1 MLDTKALAQATA
13 LIVQEEVAK
22 ATTPLLA
29 RLAVVEARDTSP
41 DEASIRRMIGDA
53 IAALPTPRDGTSVTV
68 ADVEPLVAA
77 AVARAVSDLPPAKD
91 GVSISLDDVKPLI
104 AAEAER
110 AAAALPPVDVIQPI
124 EAAVAAAVGALPAPA
139 DGKSVTLDDVRPLI
153 AQEAERAVAALPPVD
168 VIAPVEAA
176 VAAAVSALPAPVD
189 GKSVTAADVEPIIA
203 SAVASAVAALPPP
216 ADGKTITVADV
227 EPTILAAVERA
238 VAALP
243 VAKDGV
249 GLAGAMIDRTGGL
262 VVTLS
267 DGKLC
272 ELGRVEGKNGEPGLG
287 FDDMSIEQTGER
299 QATLKFVRG
308 EQVKTF
314 DLTVPAVIDRG
325 VFKEGQA
332 YTLGDAVTFGGSLWI
347 AQKDT
352 GEKPDGPDT
361 GWRLAVKKGRDGRD
375 LSRG

>member
-13 LIVQEEVAK
+13 LFVQEEVAK
-22 ATTPLLA
+22 ATTPLLT
-29 RLAVVEARDTSP
+29 RLAVLEARNAAP
-41 DEASIRRMIGDA
+41 DEFSVRRMIDDA
-53 IAALPTPRDGTSVTV
+53 IAALPVPRDGKSVTV
-68 ADVEPLVAA
+68 ADVEPIVAA
-77 AVARAVSDLPPAKD
+77 AVVRAVGDLPPAKD
-91 GVSISLDDVKPLI
+91 GVSVTLDDVKPLI

-110 AAAALPPVDVIQPI
+110 A
-124 EAAVAAAVGALPAPA
+124 
-139 DGKSVTLDDVRPLI
+139 
-153 AQEAERAVAALPPVD
+153 VAALPPVD
-168 VIAPVEAA
+168 VIPSVKAA
-176 VAAAVSALPAPVD
+176 VAAAVAALPAPVD
-189 GKSVTAADVEPIIA
+189 GKSVTVADIEPIIT
-203 SAVASAVAALPPP
+203 SAVASAVAALPTP
-216 ADGKTITVADV
+216 ADGKSVSVADV
-227 EPTILAAVERA
+227 EPTIAAAVERA
-238 VAALP
+238 VSALP

-272 ELGRVEGKNGEPGLG
+272 ELGRVDGKDGEPGLG

-332 YTLGDAVTFGGSLWI
+332 YMVGDAVTFGGSLWI

-352 GEKPDGPDT
+352 GAKPDGPET

-375 LSRG
+375 LTRG

>member
-1 MLDTKALAQATA
+1 MIDTKALAQATA
-13 LIVQEEVAK
+13 LIVQEAVDK

-29 RLAVVEARDTSP
+29 RLAVLEARDAAP
-41 DEASIRRMIGDA
+41 DEASVRRMIEDA
-53 IAALPTPRDGTSVTV
+53 IAGLSAPRDGTDVTI
-68 ADVEPLVAA
+68 ADIEPLVAI
-77 AVARAVSDLPPAKD
+77 AVARAVGDLPPAKD
-91 GVSISLDDVKPLI
+91 GVSI
-104 AAEAER
+104 
-110 AAAALPPVDVIQPI
+110 
-124 EAAVAAAVGALPAPA
+124 
-139 DGKSVTLDDVRPLI
+139 TLDDVRPLI
-153 AQEAERAVAALPPVD
+153 AQEAERAVAALPT
-168 VIAPVEAA
+168 
-176 VAAAVSALPAPVD
+176 PAD
-189 GKSVTAADVEPIIA
+189 GRSITAADVEPL
-203 SAVASAVAALPPP
+203 VAS
-216 ADGKTITVADV
+216 
-227 EPTILAAVERA
+227 AVERA

-249 GLAGAMIDRTGGL
+249 GLAGAMIDRTGAL

-267 DGKLC
+267 DGKIC
-272 ELGRVEGKNGEPGLG
+272 PLGRVDGKDGDPGLG

-332 YTLGDAVTFGGSLWI
+332 YMLGDAVTFGGSLWI

-352 GEKPDGPDT
+352 TDKPDGPDT

>member
-13 LIVQEEVAK
+13 LIVQEEVDK
-22 ATTPLLA
+22 ATTPLFA
-29 RLAVVEARDTSP
+29 RLAILEARDASP
-41 DEASIRRMIGDA
+41 DEASVQRMINDA
-53 IAALPTPRDGTSVTV
+53 IAALPVPRDGKSVTV

-77 AVARAVSDLPPAKD
+77 AVARAVDDLPAAKD
-91 GVSISLDDVKPLI
+91 GVSVTLDDVKPLI
-104 AAEAER
+104 AAETER
-110 AAAALPPVDVIQPI
+110 AVAALPLPDLVEPV
-124 EAAVAAAVGALPAPA
+124 ETAVAAAVAALPPA
-139 DGKSVTLDDVRPLI
+139 IDGKSVTLNDVRPLI

-176 VAAAVSALPAPVD
+176 VAAAVSALPVPAD
-189 GKSVTAADVEPIIA
+189 GKSVTIADVEPIIA
-203 SAVASAVAALPPP
+203 GAVASAVAALPTP
-216 ADGKTITVADV
+216 ADGKSVTVADV
-227 EPTILAAVERA
+227 EPVIAAAVERA

-243 VAKDGV
+243 VAKDGI

-375 LSRG
+375 LARG

>member
-1 MLDTKALAQATA
+1 MFDLDILAAEIAAMVKAS
-13 LIVQEEVAK
+13 VASV
-22 ATTPLLA
+22 AAPLLGRIA
-29 RLAVVEARDTSP
+29 ELEQRAAGRDDFAV
-41 DEASIRRMIGDA
+41 RRMIDDA
-53 IAALPTPRDGTSVTV
+53 IAALPAPRDGTSITV
-68 ADVEPLVAA
+68 ADVEPLVAT
-77 AVARAVSDLPPAKD
+77 AVARAVGDLPPAKD
-91 GVSISLDDVKPLI
+91 GVSVTLDDVKPLI
-104 AAEAER
+104 AAETER
-110 AAAALPPVDVIQPI
+110 AVAALPLPDLVAPV
-124 EAAVAAAVGALPAPA
+124 ETAVAAAVAALPPA
-139 DGKSVTLDDVRPLI
+139 IDGKSVTLDDVRPLI
-153 AQEAERAVAALPPVD
+153 AQEAERAVAALPSVD

-176 VAAAVSALPAPVD
+176 VAAAVSALPVPAD
-189 GKSVTAADVEPIIA
+189 GKSVTVADVEPIIAGAVASAVAAIPTPADGKSVTIADVEPIIA
-203 SAVASAVAALPPP
+203 S
-216 ADGKTITVADV
+216 
-227 EPTILAAVERA
+227 AVERA

-249 GLAGAMIDRTGGL
+249 GLAGAMIDRTGAL

-267 DGKLC
+267 DGKMC
-272 ELGRVEGKNGEPGLG
+272 PLGRVDGKDGDPGLG

-375 LSRG
+375 LTRG

>member
-13 LIVQEEVAK
+13 LIVQEAVDK

-29 RLAVVEARDTSP
+29 RLAIVEARDASP

-53 IAALPTPRDGTSVTV
+53 IAALPKPCDGTSVTV
-68 ADVEPLVAA
+68 TDVEPLIAA
-77 AVARAVSDLPPAKD
+77 AVARAVGDLPPAKD
-91 GVSISLDDVKPLI
+91 GVSVTLDDVKPLI

-110 AAAALPPVDVIQPI
+110 V
-124 EAAVAAAVGALPAPA
+124 
-139 DGKSVTLDDVRPLI
+139 
-153 AQEAERAVAALPPVD
+153 VAALPPVD
-168 VIAPVEAA
+168 VIPPVKAA
-176 VAAAVSALPAPVD
+176 VAAAVAALPAPVD
-189 GKSVTAADVEPIIA
+189 GRSVTVADVEPIIAAAVASAVATLPTPAEGKSVTVADVEPIIA
-203 SAVASAVAALPPP
+203 S
-216 ADGKTITVADV
+216 
-227 EPTILAAVERA
+227 AVERA

-262 VVTLS
+262 VVMLS

-352 GEKPDGPDT
+352 GDKPDGPDT

-375 LSRG
+375 LTRG

>member
-22 ATTPLLA
+22 ATTPLLD
-29 RLAVVEARDTSP
+29 RLAILEAREVAP
-41 DEASIRRMIGDA
+41 DEFSVRRMIDDA
-53 IAALPTPRDGTSVTV
+53 IAALPAPRDGASVTV
-68 ADVEPLVAA
+68 ADVEPLVAT
-77 AVARAVSDLPPAKD
+77 AVARAVGDLPTAKD
-91 GVSISLDDVKPLI
+91 GASVTLDDVKPLI
-104 AAEAER
+104 AAETER
-110 AAAALPPVDVIQPI
+110 AVAALPLPDLVEPV
-124 EAAVAAAVGALPAPA
+124 ETAVAAAVAALPPPI

-168 VIAPVEAA
+168 VIATVEAA
-176 VAAAVSALPAPVD
+176 VAAAVLALPAPVD
-189 GKSVTAADVEPIIA
+189 GKSVTVADVEPVIA
-203 SAVASAVAALPPP
+203 SALASAVAALPTP
-216 ADGKTITVADV
+216 ADGKSVTVADV
-227 EPTILAAVERA
+227 EPTIVAAVERA

-314 DLTVPAVIDRG
+314 NLTVPAVIDRG

-375 LSRG
+375 LTRG

>member
-13 LIVQEEVAK
+13 LIVQEAVDK
-22 ATTPLLA
+22 ATTPLLV
-29 RLAVVEARDTSP
+29 RLAFLEARGASP

-53 IAALPTPRDGTSVTV
+53 IAALPMPRDGKSITVT
-68 ADVEPLVAA
+68 DVEPLVAA

-91 GVSISLDDVKPLI
+91 GVSVSLDDVKPLI

-110 AAAALPPVDVIQPI
+110 AAAALPPVDVIP
-124 EAAVAAAVGALPAPA
+124 
-139 DGKSVTLDDVRPLI
+139 
-153 AQEAERAVAALPPVD
+153 
-168 VIAPVEAA
+168 PVEAA
-176 VAAAVSALPAPVD
+176 VAAAVAALPAPVD
-189 GKSVTAADVEPIIA
+189 GKSVTVADVEPLIA
-203 SAVASAVAALPPP
+203 SAVASAVAALPTP
-216 ADGKTITVADV
+216 ADGKSVTIADV
-227 EPTILAAVERA
+227 EPIIASAVERA

-249 GLAGAMIDRTGGL
+249 GLAGAMIDRTGAL

-267 DGKLC
+267 DGKMC
-272 ELGRVEGKNGEPGLG
+272 PLGRVDGKDGDPGLG

-352 GEKPDGPDT
+352 GDKPDGPDT

-375 LSRG
+375 LTRG

>member
-29 RLAVVEARDTSP
+29 RLAVVEARDASP
-41 DEASIRRMIGDA
+41 DEARIRSMIGDA

-77 AVARAVSDLPPAKD
+77 AVARAVSDLTPAKD
-91 GVSISLDDVKPLI
+91 GISVSLDDVKPLI
-104 AAEAER
+104 AAE
-110 AAAALPPVDVIQPI
+110 
-124 EAAVAAAVGALPAPA
+124 
-139 DGKSVTLDDVRPLI
+139 T
-153 AQEAERAVAALPPVD
+153 ERAVAALPPVD
-168 VIAPVEAA
+168 VILPVEAA
-176 VAAAVSALPAPVD
+176 VAAAVAALPAPAD
-189 GKSVTAADVEPIIA
+189 GKGVTVADVEPIIA
-203 SAVASAVAALPPP
+203 AAVASAVATLPTP
-216 ADGKTITVADV
+216 ADGRSVTVADV
-227 EPTILAAVERA
+227 EPVIAAAVDRA

-267 DGKLC
+267 DGRLC

-287 FDDMSIEQTGER
+287 FDDMSIEQSGER

-352 GEKPDGPDT
+352 GDKPDGPDT

-375 LSRG
+375 LTRG

>member
-1 MLDTKALAQATA
+1 MIDTKALAQATA
-13 LIVQEEVAK
+13 LIVQEAVDK

-29 RLAVVEARDTSP
+29 RLAILETRDALP
-41 DEASIRRMIGDA
+41 DAAGVQRMIDDA
-53 IAALPTPRDGTSVTV
+53 IAALPMPRDGKSVTV
-68 ADVEPLVAA
+68 ADIQPLIAE
-77 AVARAVSDLPPAKD
+77 AVARAVGDLPPAKD
-91 GVSISLDDVKPLI
+91 GVSVTLDDVKPLI
-104 AAEAER
+104 AAETER
-110 AAAALPPVDVIQPI
+110 AVAALPLPDLVEPVGT
-124 EAAVAAAVGALPAPA
+124 AVAAAVAALPPA
-139 DGKSVTLDDVRPLI
+139 IDGKSVTLDDVRPLI

-189 GKSVTAADVEPIIA
+189 GKSVTVADVEPIIA
-203 SAVASAVAALPPP
+203 GAVASAVASLPTP
-216 ADGKTITVADV
+216 ADGKSVTVADV
-227 EPTILAAVERA
+227 EPVIAAAVERA

-352 GEKPDGPDT
+352 GDKPDGPDT

-375 LSRG
+375 LTRG

>member
-13 LIVQEEVAK
+13 LIVQEAVDK

-29 RLAVVEARDTSP
+29 RLAILETRDALP
-41 DEASIRRMIGDA
+41 DAAGVQRMIDDA
-53 IAALPTPRDGTSVTV
+53 IAALPMPRDGKSVTV
-68 ADVEPLVAA
+68 ADIQPLIAE
-77 AVARAVSDLPPAKD
+77 AVARAVGDLPPAKD
-91 GVSISLDDVKPLI
+91 GVSVTLDDVKPLI
-104 AAEAER
+104 AAETER
-110 AAAALPPVDVIQPI
+110 AVAALPLPDLVDPVGT
-124 EAAVAAAVGALPAPA
+124 AVAAAVAALPPA
-139 DGKSVTLDDVRPLI
+139 IDGKSVTLDDVRPLI

-189 GKSVTAADVEPIIA
+189 GKSVTVADVEPIIA
-203 SAVASAVAALPPP
+203 GAVASAVASLPTP
-216 ADGKTITVADV
+216 ADGKSVTVADV
-227 EPTILAAVERA
+227 EPVIAAAVERA

-332 YTLGDAVTFGGSLWI
+332 YTPGDAVTFGGSLWI

-352 GEKPDGPDT
+352 GDKPDGPDT

-375 LSRG
+375 LTRG

>member
-1 MLDTKALAQATA
+1 MIDTKALAQATA
-13 LIVQEEVAK
+13 LIVQEAVDK

-29 RLAVVEARDTSP
+29 RLAILETRDALP
-41 DEASIRRMIGDA
+41 DAAGVQRMIDDA
-53 IAALPTPRDGTSVTV
+53 IAALPMPRDGKSVTV
-68 ADVEPLVAA
+68 ADIQPLIAE
-77 AVARAVSDLPPAKD
+77 AVARAVGDLPPAKD
-91 GVSISLDDVKPLI
+91 GVSVTLDDVKPLI
-104 AAEAER
+104 AAETER
-110 AAAALPPVDVIQPI
+110 AVAALPLPDLVEPVGT
-124 EAAVAAAVGALPAPA
+124 AVAAAVAALPPA
-139 DGKSVTLDDVRPLI
+139 IDGKSVTLDDVRPLI

-189 GKSVTAADVEPIIA
+189 GKSVTVADVEPIIA
-203 SAVASAVAALPPP
+203 GAVASAVASLPTP
-216 ADGKTITVADV
+216 ADGKSVTVADV
-227 EPTILAAVERA
+227 EPVIAAAVERA

-352 GEKPDGPDT
+352 GDKPDGPDT

-375 LSRG
+375 FTRG

>member
-1 MLDTKALAQATA
+1 MLDAKAMAEATA
-13 LIVQEEVAK
+13 IIVREAVDK

-29 RLAVVEARDTSP
+29 RLAIVEARDASP
-41 DEASIRRMIGDA
+41 DEASIRRMIDDA
-53 IAALPTPRDGTSVTV
+53 IAALPAPRDGASVTV
-68 ADVEPLVAA
+68 ADVEPLVAT
-77 AVARAVSDLPPAKD
+77 AVARAVGDLPTAKD
-91 GVSISLDDVKPLI
+91 GASVTLDDVKPLI
-104 AAEAER
+104 AAETER
-110 AAAALPPVDVIQPI
+110 AVAALPLPDLVEPV
-124 EAAVAAAVGALPAPA
+124 ETAVAAAVAALPPPI

-168 VIAPVEAA
+168 VIATVEAA
-176 VAAAVSALPAPVD
+176 VAAAVLALPAPVD
-189 GKSVTAADVEPIIA
+189 GKSVTVADVEPVIA
-203 SAVASAVAALPPP
+203 SALASAVAALPTP
-216 ADGKTITVADV
+216 ADGKSVTVADV
-227 EPTILAAVERA
+227 EPTIVAAVERA

-314 DLTVPAVIDRG
+314 NLTVPAVIDRG

-375 LSRG
+375 LTRG

>member
-13 LIVQEEVAK
+13 LIVQEAVDK

-29 RLAVVEARDTSP
+29 RLAILETRDASP
-41 DEASIRRMIGDA
+41 DEASVQRMIDDA
-53 IAALPTPRDGTSVTV
+53 IAALPVPCDGKSVTV

-77 AVARAVSDLPPAKD
+77 AVARAVGDLPQAKD
-91 GVSISLDDVKPLI
+91 GVSVTLDDVKPLI
-104 AAEAER
+104 TAEAKR
-110 AAAALPPVDVIQPI
+110 AVAAIPPVDVIPPV
-124 EAAVAAAVGALPAPA
+124 EAAVAAAVAALPAPV
-139 DGKSVTLDDVRPLI
+139 DGKSVTIDDVRPLI

-168 VIAPVEAA
+168 VIAPVDAA

-189 GKSVTAADVEPIIA
+189 GKSVTVADVEPIIA
-203 SAVASAVAALPPP
+203 EAVASAVAALPTP
-216 ADGKTITVADV
+216 ADGKSVTVADV
-227 EPTILAAVERA
+227 EPIIASAVERA

-249 GLAGAMIDRTGGL
+249 GLAGAMIDRTGAL

-267 DGKLC
+267 DGKMC
-272 ELGRVEGKNGEPGLG
+272 PLGRVDGKDGDPGLG

-314 DLTVPAVIDRG
+314 ALTVPAVIDRG

-352 GEKPDGPDT
+352 TDKPDGPDT

>member
-29 RLAVVEARDTSP
+29 RLAIVEARDASP
-41 DEASIRRMIGDA
+41 NEASIRRMIDDA
-53 IAALPTPRDGTSVTV
+53 IAALPVPRDGESVTV
-68 ADVEPLVAA
+68 AEVEPLVAA
-77 AVARAVSDLPPAKD
+77 AIARAVGDLPPPKD
-91 GVSISLDDVKPLI
+91 GVSVTLDDVKPLI

-110 AAAALPPVDVIQPI
+110 A
-124 EAAVAAAVGALPAPA
+124 
-139 DGKSVTLDDVRPLI
+139 
-153 AQEAERAVAALPPVD
+153 VAALPPVD
-168 VIAPVEAA
+168 VIPPVKAA
-176 VAAAVSALPAPVD
+176 VAAAAAALPAPVD
-189 GKSVTAADVEPIIA
+189 GKSVTVADVEPIIA
-203 SAVASAVAALPPP
+203 SAVAAAVAALPTP
-216 ADGKTITVADV
+216 ADGKSVTVADV
-227 EPTILAAVERA
+227 EPIIASAVERA

-347 AQKDT
+347 AQKNT
-352 GEKPDGPDT
+352 GDKPDGPDT

-375 LSRG
+375 LTRG

>member
-1 MLDTKALAQATA
+1 MLDAKAMAEATA
-13 LIVQEEVAK
+13 IIVREAVDR
-22 ATTPLLA
+22 ATKPLLA
-29 RLAVVEARDTSP
+29 RLAIVEARDAAP
-41 DEASIRRMIGDA
+41 DEATVRRMINDA
-53 IAALPTPRDGTSVTV
+53 IAALPVPRDGKSVTV
-68 ADVEPLVAA
+68 ADVEPLIAE
-77 AVARAVSDLPPAKD
+77 AVARAVGDLPPAKD
-91 GVSISLDDVKPLI
+91 GVSVTLDDVKPLI

-110 AAAALPPVDVIQPI
+110 AVAALPPVDVIPSV
-124 EAAVAAAVGALPAPA
+124 EAAVAAAVAALPAPV
-139 DGKSVTLDDVRPLI
+139 DGKSVTIDDVRPLI

-168 VIAPVEAA
+168 VIAPVDAA

-189 GKSVTAADVEPIIA
+189 GKSVTVADVEPIIA
-203 SAVASAVAALPPP
+203 S
-216 ADGKTITVADV
+216 
-227 EPTILAAVERA
+227 AVERA

-249 GLAGAMIDRTGGL
+249 GLAGAMIDRTGAL

-267 DGKLC
+267 DGKMC
-272 ELGRVEGKNGEPGLG
+272 PLGRVDGKDGDPGLG

-352 GEKPDGPDT
+352 GDKPDGPDT

-375 LSRG
+375 FTRG

>member
-13 LIVQEEVAK
+13 LIVQEAVDK

-29 RLAVVEARDTSP
+29 RLAIVEARDASP

-53 IAALPTPRDGTSVTV
+53 IAALPKPRDGTSVTV
-68 ADVEPLVAA
+68 TDVEPLIAA
-77 AVARAVSDLPPAKD
+77 AVARAVGDLPPAKD
-91 GVSISLDDVKPLI
+91 GVSVTLDDVKPLI
-104 AAEAER
+104 TA
-110 AAAALPPVDVIQPI
+110 
-124 EAAVAAAVGALPAPA
+124 
-139 DGKSVTLDDVRPLI
+139 
-153 AQEAERAVAALPPVD
+153 EAERAVAALPPVD
-168 VIAPVEAA
+168 VIPPVKAA
-176 VAAAVSALPAPVD
+176 VAAAFAALPAPVD
-189 GKSVTAADVEPIIA
+189 GKSVTVADVEPIIAAAVASAVATLPTPAEGKSVTVADVEPIIA
-203 SAVASAVAALPPP
+203 SA
-216 ADGKTITVADV
+216 I
-227 EPTILAAVERA
+227 ERA

-352 GEKPDGPDT
+352 GDKPDGPDT

-375 LSRG
+375 LTRG

>member
-29 RLAVVEARDTSP
+29 RLAILEARDAAP
-41 DEASIRRMIGDA
+41 DELSVRRMIDDA
-53 IAALPTPRDGTSVTV
+53 IAALPAPRDGTSVTV
-68 ADVEPLVAA
+68 ADVEPLVAT
-77 AVARAVSDLPPAKD
+77 AVARAVGDLPPAKD
-91 GVSISLDDVKPLI
+91 GVSVTLDDVKPLI
-104 AAEAER
+104 AAETER
-110 AAAALPPVDVIQPI
+110 AVAALPLPDLVEPV
-124 EAAVAAAVGALPAPA
+124 ETAVAAAVAALPPA
-139 DGKSVTLDDVRPLI
+139 IDGKSVTLDDVRPLI
-153 AQEAERAVAALPPVD
+153 AQEAQRAVAALPPVD

-189 GKSVTAADVEPIIA
+189 GKSVTVADVEPIIA
-203 SAVASAVAALPPP
+203 GAVASAVAALPTP
-216 ADGKTITVADV
+216 ADGKSVTVSDV
-227 EPTILAAVERA
+227 EPIIALAVERA

-352 GEKPDGPDT
+352 GDKPDGPDT

>member
-1 MLDTKALAQATA
+1 MFDLDILAAEIAAMVKAS
-13 LIVQEEVAK
+13 VASV
-22 ATTPLLA
+22 AAPLLGRIA
-29 RLAVVEARDTSP
+29 ELEQRAAGPEDFAV
-41 DEASIRRMIGDA
+41 RRMINDA
-53 IAALPTPRDGTSVTV
+53 IAALPMPRDGKSVTV
-68 ADVEPLVAA
+68 TDVEPLVVA

-91 GVSISLDDVKPLI
+91 GVSVTLDDVKPLI
-104 AAEAER
+104 AAETER
-110 AAAALPPVDVIQPI
+110 AVAALPLPDLVEPV
-124 EAAVAAAVGALPAPA
+124 ETAVAAAVAALPPA
-139 DGKSVTLDDVRPLI
+139 IDGKSVTLDDVRPLI
-153 AQEAERAVAALPPVD
+153 AQEAERAVAALSPVD

-189 GKSVTAADVEPIIA
+189 GKSVTVADVEPIIA
-203 SAVASAVAALPPP
+203 AAVERAVAALPTP
-216 ADGKTITVADV
+216 ADGRSVTVADV
-227 EPTILAAVERA
+227 EPTIVAAVERA

-249 GLAGAMIDRTGGL
+249 GLAGAMIDRTGAL
-262 VVTLS
+262 IVTLS
-267 DGKLC
+267 DGKVC
-272 ELGRVEGKNGEPGLG
+272 PLGRVDGRDGEPGLG
-287 FDDMSIEQTGER
+287 FDDLSIEQTGER

-308 EQVKTF
+308 QQVKTF

-352 GEKPDGPDT
+352 GDKPDGPDT

-375 LSRG
+375 LTRG

>member
-13 LIVQEEVAK
+13 LIVQEAVDK

-29 RLAVVEARDTSP
+29 RLAILETRDALP
-41 DEASIRRMIGDA
+41 DAAGVQRMIDDA
-53 IAALPTPRDGTSVTV
+53 IAALPMPRDGKSVTV
-68 ADVEPLVAA
+68 ADIQPLIAE
-77 AVARAVSDLPPAKD
+77 AVARAVGDLPPAKD
-91 GVSISLDDVKPLI
+91 GVSVTLDDVKPLI
-104 AAEAER
+104 AAETER
-110 AAAALPPVDVIQPI
+110 AVAALPLPDLVEPVGT
-124 EAAVAAAVGALPAPA
+124 AVAAAVAALPPA
-139 DGKSVTLDDVRPLI
+139 IDGKSVTLDDVRPLI

-189 GKSVTAADVEPIIA
+189 GKSVTVADVEPIIA
-203 SAVASAVAALPPP
+203 GAVASAVASLPTP
-216 ADGKTITVADV
+216 ADGKSVTVADV
-227 EPTILAAVERA
+227 EPVIAAAVERA

-352 GEKPDGPDT
+352 GDKPDGPDT

-375 LSRG
+375 FTRG

>member
-1 MLDTKALAQATA
+1 MLDAKAMAEATA
-13 LIVQEEVAK
+13 IIVREAVDK

-29 RLAVVEARDTSP
+29 RLAIVEARDASP

-53 IAALPTPRDGTSVTV
+53 IAALPAPRDGTSVTLI
-68 ADVEPLVAA
+68 DVEPLVAA
-77 AVARAVSDLPPAKD
+77 AVARAVRDLPPAKD
-91 GVSISLDDVKPLI
+91 GVSVTLDDVKPLI
-104 AAEAER
+104 AAETER
-110 AAAALPPVDVIQPI
+110 AVAALPLPDLVEPV
-124 EAAVAAAVGALPAPA
+124 ETAVAAAVAALPPA
-139 DGKSVTLDDVRPLI
+139 IDGKSVTLDDVRPLI

-176 VAAAVSALPAPVD
+176 VAAAVSALPVPVD
-189 GKSVTAADVEPIIA
+189 GKSVTVADVEPIIA
-203 SAVASAVAALPPP
+203 GAVASAVAALPTP
-216 ADGKTITVADV
+216 ADGKSVTIADV
-227 EPTILAAVERA
+227 EPIIASAVERA

-249 GLAGAMIDRTGGL
+249 GLAGAMIDRTGAL

-267 DGKLC
+267 DGKMC
-272 ELGRVEGKNGEPGLG
+272 PLGRVDGKDGDPGLG

-299 QATLKFVRG
+299 QTTLKFVRG

-332 YTLGDAVTFGGSLWI
+332 YTPGDAVTFGGSLWI

-352 GEKPDGPDT
+352 GDKPDGPDT

-375 LSRG
+375 LTRG